1 MSHRVLHTEIYFDL
15 HQNLKLKE
23 LSKYFQTHFFVK
35 VTRKKQKKKHAYKM
49 ANIYFSNFPK
59 FRLIAM

>member
-35 VTRKKQKKKHAYKM
+35 VTRKKQKKETC
-49 ANIYFSNFPK
+49 
-59 FRLIAM
+59 L